1 MVKIEKLDPREYEH
15 PLDSQALDTLQQ
27 TKGVDT
33 LVKKFYEFGI
43 ERQFNIQ
50 CTGSNLKVTPSS
62 LPEVYA
68 MVEEACEVLF
78 LPRTPDIYIEHSD
91 QFQGLVTGIDNPIL
105 ILSSSAIDNLSEA
118 ENRFLI
124 GRLIGHIKSEH
135 VLYYEIGFL
144 LPVLS
149 EILAGPT
156 MGIGTLLTM
165 GLQVALLHWSRMS
178 EYTADRAGLLAC
190 QDVTAATTALAKIA
204 GLPKAHYDNFN
215 VDDFVSQAREFEGYD
230 DTNYN
235 KVLKYMNLMMAEKSW
250 AIDRANQL
258 YHWIDAGE
266 YQQVLERKTDLNKVL
281 LAMKFCSNCGNKLV
295 AEAKFCTNCGHRF
308 G

>member
-15 PLDSQALDTLQQ
+15 PLDSKALDTLQQ

-68 MVEEACEVLF
+68 MVEESCETLF
-78 LPRTPDIYIEHSD
+78 LPQTPDIYIEHSD
-91 QFQGLVTGIDNPIL
+91 QFQGLVTGIDRPIL
-105 ILSSSAIDNLSEA
+105 ILSSSALDNLSEA

-135 VLYYEIGFL
+135 VLYYEIGYL
-144 LPVLS
+144 LPVLT

-156 MGIGTLLTM
+156 MGIGSLLTM

-190 QDVTAATTALAKIA
+190 QDVTSATTALAKIA
-204 GLPKAHYDNFN
+204 GLPKAHYDSFN
-215 VDDFVSQAREFEGYD
+215 IDDFVSQAREFEGYD

-250 AIDRANQL
+250 AVERANQL
-258 YHWIDAGE
+258 YHWIDSGE
-266 YQQVLERKTDLNKVL
+266 YQDVLERKTDLNKAL
-281 LAMKFCSNCGNKLV
+281 PAAKFCPNCGHKV
-295 AEAKFCTNCGHRF
+295 IAAAKFCTNCGHRF
-308 G
+308 